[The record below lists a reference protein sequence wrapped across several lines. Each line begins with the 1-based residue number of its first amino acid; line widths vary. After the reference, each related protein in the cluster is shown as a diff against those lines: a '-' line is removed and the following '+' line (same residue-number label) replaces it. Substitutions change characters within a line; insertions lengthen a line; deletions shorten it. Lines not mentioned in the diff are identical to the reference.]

1 MLDFVRRLNTGQ
13 LPAHWHFDAFG
24 DFSLPVEIIRM
35 LFNNEDRPKSTAP
48 WFLEQVLEYDDFPVN
63 DIDDCAICLEKLI
76 EKDCIK
82 LRVIK
87 DGESYGCGHVFH
99 KSCCE
104 NWLKQANVCPLCRGK
119 LPEDDREE
127 ELKQMEER
135 YIRLQQEQQEREKRA
150 ANFSST
156 MFG

>member
-1 MLDFVRRLNTGQ
+1 MNTGQ

-63 DIDDCAICLEKLI
+63 DIDDCAICLGTARFFQIFCYLNSIFLSKAEEKLI

-135 YIRLQQEQQEREKRA
+135 
-150 ANFSST
+150 
-156 MFG
+156 